1 MVNCLFNNFNNPI
14 LSVKFDTVYC
24 CLILKKSA
32 NPRGSRFFLFYLEKN
47 YLNIEKNIRLEF
59 ISNENRNY
67 IPNYYINCIIN
78 TLDEYE
84 KNKDLSYLESNLDN
98 MISRYFKE

>member
-1 MVNCLFNNFNNPI
+1 MRKRISKSIFFIFSILFFSIFNFQILNAQIVGTLVGLKYLGNGKPAAQVVLQQPLG
-14 LSVKFDTVYC
+14 LSVDKF
-24 CLILKKSA
+24 I
-32 NPRGSRFFLFYLEKN
+32 EN

-78 TLDEYE
+78 RV
-84 KNKDLSYLESNLDN
+84 
-98 MISRYFKE
+98 I